1 MVKKVR
7 QYTATKLV
15 LFVFSFM
22 EARGSFSPF
31 YSALKLISP
40 KVLPRKDHF
49 YSYYH
54 KLLNMHKLLILFNI
68 SNTNCIKVSNI
79 TLGKYTLHI
88 CNIINLTV
96 CEKKK
101 LLESKIRL
109 KFHFNKSHGNVRL
122 STLVGFL
129 SQCFF
134 YIFNWVW
141 ALQHWSGTR
150 FHIHLVLLRSWRNL
164 QKQKKKKL

>member
-1 MVKKVR
+1 
-7 QYTATKLV
+7 
-15 LFVFSFM
+15 
-22 EARGSFSPF
+22 
-31 YSALKLISP
+31 
-40 KVLPRKDHF
+40 
-49 YSYYH
+49 
-54 KLLNMHKLLILFNI
+54 MHKLSILFNI

-122 STLVGFL
+122 STLVGFI
-129 SQCFF
+129 SQCFL
-134 YIFNWVW
+134 IF
-141 ALQHWSGTR
+141 LTEFGLSSTDLGLDST
-150 FHIHLVLLRSWRNL
+150 FILSS
-164 QKQKKKKL
+164 

>member
-1 MVKKVR
+1 MNIELLKLALSISNFTNIHVYRLVKKAR
-7 QYTATKLV
+7 QYTATKPV

-31 YSALKLISP
+31 YSALKLIFP
-40 KVLPRKDHF
+40 KLLQWKDYF

-54 KLLNMHKLLILFNI
+54 KVLNMHKLLILFNI

-96 CEKKK
+96 CEKKNFWK
-101 LLESKIRL
+101 AKYVWNFISINLMVML
-109 KFHFNKSHGNVRL
+109 G
-122 STLVGFL
+122 
-129 SQCFF
+129 
-134 YIFNWVW
+134 W
-141 ALQHWSGTR
+141 AL
-150 FHIHLVLLRSWRNL
+150 
-164 QKQKKKKL
+164 

>member
-1 MVKKVR
+1 MFIDWLKR
-7 QYTATKLV
+7 QDNILLLNQSF
-15 LFVFSFM
+15 LFFSFM

-31 YSALKLISP
+31 YSAPKLISLNM
-40 KVLPRKDHF
+40 LPWKDYF

-54 KLLNMHKLLILFNI
+54 KLLNMRKLLILFNI

-96 CEKKK
+96 CEKKN
-101 LLESKIRL
+101 LESKICL

-122 STLVGFL
+122 STLVGFF
-129 SQCFF
+129 SQCFWYF
-134 YIFNWVW
+134 
-141 ALQHWSGTR
+141 
-150 FHIHLVLLRSWRNL
+150 
-164 QKQKKKKL
+164 

>member
-1 MVKKVR
+1 
-7 QYTATKLV
+7 
-15 LFVFSFM
+15 M

-31 YSALKLISP
+31 YSALKLIFP
-40 KVLPRKDHF
+40 KLLQWKDYF

-79 TLGKYTLHI
+79 TLGKYTLYI

-96 CEKKK
+96 CEKK

-134 YIFNWVW
+134 IF
-141 ALQHWSGTR
+141 LTEFGLSSTDLGLDST
-150 FHIHLVLLRSWRNL
+150 FILSS
-164 QKQKKKKL
+164 